1 MDPAART
8 RAKAALVVGY
18 AMVAAVVATLYGVLH
33 GHEHGDSTLH
43 AHGHSGVSS
52 GGHVHP
58 DAALLVTGAGL
69 GVVALTWLLLPADRR
84 RTLPGQL
91 ALCSA
96 AAATIHFAVV
106 WPHWE
111 EYAPFAVAFALTGA
125 FQLAWAAVVLVRPAR
140 GVLLAGALVNLGVAA
155 AWVLSR
161 TVGMSVGP
169 EPWTPEA
176 VGLADVAATV
186 FELAIAGGSLLL
198 LSPSARPLEGR
209 GARVTGTRS
218 VPAIAI
224 GVTLL
229 VALTLL

>member
-1 MDPAART
+1 MDPVAHA
-8 RAKAALVVGY
+8 RAKATLVAGY
-18 AMVAAVVATLYGVLH
+18 AAVAAVAATLYGTLH
-33 GHEHGDSTLH
+33 GHEHADSTLH
-43 AHGHSGVSS
+43 AHGHGGAST

-58 DAALLVTGAGL
+58 DAALLVAGAGL

-106 WPHWE
+106 WPHWD
-111 EYAPFAVAFALTGA
+111 EYVPFAVAFAITGA
-125 FQLAWAAVVLVRPAR
+125 FQFAWAAVVLVRPVR
-140 GVLLAGALVNLGVAA
+140 GVLLAGAAFNLGVAV

-161 TVGMSVGP
+161 TAGMPVGP

-176 VGLADVAATV
+176 VGVADVTATV

-198 LSPSARPLEGR
+198 LSPATRPLEGR
-209 GARVTGTRS
+209 GARVIGTRS

>member
-1 MDPAART
+1 MDHAAHT
-8 RAKAALVVGY
+8 RAKAALVAGY
-18 AMVAAVVATLYGVLH
+18 AVVAAVTATLYGALH

-43 AHGHSGVSS
+43 AHGHGGAST

-58 DAALLVTGAGL
+58 DAALLVTGAGI

-106 WPHWE
+106 WPHWD
-111 EYAPFAVAFALTGA
+111 EYVPFAVAFAITGA
-125 FQLAWAAVVLVRPAR
+125 FQFAWAALVLVRPVR
-140 GVLLAGALVNLGVAA
+140 GVLLAGAIVNFGVAA
-155 AWVLSR
+155 AWVISR
-161 TVGMSVGP
+161 TVGMPVGP
-169 EPWTPEA
+169 EPWTPETLG
-176 VGLADVAATV
+176 VADVAATV
-186 FELAIAGGSLLL
+186 FELALAAGALLL
-198 LSPSARPLEGR
+198 LSPAPHSVEGR

>member
-1 MDPAART
+1 MDPAAHT
-8 RAKAALVVGY
+8 RAKAALVAGY
-18 AMVAAVVATLYGVLH
+18 AVVAAVTATLYGALH

-43 AHGHSGVSS
+43 AHGHGGAST

-58 DAALLVTGAGL
+58 DAALLVTGAGI

-91 ALCSA
+91 ALCSG

-106 WPHWE
+106 WPHWD
-111 EYAPFAVAFALTGA
+111 EYVPFAVAFAITGA
-125 FQLAWAAVVLVRPAR
+125 FQFAWAALVLVRPVR
-140 GVLLAGALVNLGVAA
+140 GVLLAGAIVNLGVAA
-155 AWVLSR
+155 AWVISR
-161 TVGMSVGP
+161 TVGMPVGP
-169 EPWTPEA
+169 EPWTPETLG
-176 VGLADVAATV
+176 VADVAATV
-186 FELAIAGGSLLL
+186 FELALAAGALLL
-198 LSPSARPLEGR
+198 LSPAPHSVEGR
-209 GARVTGTRS
+209 GARLAAQ